1 MPAVDESGAAD
12 AYGYHRGVPRTTFPR
27 DRFDDLPA
35 DAGRVGAHRAENPR
49 MRGWVVLL
57 WAVLATI
64 VLVAVG
70 IFGTLIVTGR
80 VVLFP
85 TPTPSATPLP
95 IVTPIVD
102 TTYDVLVL
110 NATPE
115 QGLATRMKDVVIAAG
130 WAEDTV
136 LASEAGSTDF
146 PETTI
151 YYYLATDEAAAAGL
165 AEVIG
170 GANLEQSDVYQPA
183 DDPEAKQLTVVI
195 GLDRTAN
202 PPTETPAP

>member
-1 MPAVDESGAAD
+1 
-12 AYGYHRGVPRTTFPR
+12 
-27 DRFDDLPA
+27 
-35 DAGRVGAHRAENPR
+35 

-70 IFGTLIVTGR
+70 IFGTLIFSGR

-85 TPTPSATPLP
+85 TPAPTASPLP
-95 IVTPIVD
+95 IVTPVID
-102 TTYDVLVL
+102 QSYAVLVL

-115 QGLATRMKDVVIAAG
+115 QGLATQVKDVVVGAG
-130 WAEDTV
+130 WSADNV
-136 LASEAGSTDF
+136 NAGDAGTTDF
-146 PETTI
+146 AETTI
-151 YYYLATDEAAAAGL
+151 YYALPADEAAAAGL

-170 GANLEQSDVYQPA
+170 GAKIEQSDFYLTS
-183 DDPEAKQLTVVI
+183 DDPAAKQLTIVI

-202 PPTETPAP
+202 PPSETPAP

>member
-1 MPAVDESGAAD
+1 
-12 AYGYHRGVPRTTFPR
+12 
-27 DRFDDLPA
+27 
-35 DAGRVGAHRAENPR
+35 

-70 IFGTLIVTGR
+70 IFGTLLVTGR

-85 TPTPSATPLP
+85 TPTPTATPLP
-95 IVTPIVD
+95 VVTPIVD
-102 TTYDVLVL
+102 PSYDVLVL

-115 QGLATRMKDVVIAAG
+115 TGLATQMKDVVVAAG

-146 PETTI
+146 AETTI
-151 YYYLATDEAAAAGL
+151 YYYLPDGRGGGGRPRAGDRRGEDRAERRLPACRQPRREAAHDRDRARSHRESTESDAHALTRGGPVFQAGKHFDACVSTL
-165 AEVIG
+165 AFRAI
-170 GANLEQSDVYQPA
+170 SP
-183 DDPEAKQLTVVI
+183 
-195 GLDRTAN
+195 
-202 PPTETPAP
+202 

>member
-1 MPAVDESGAAD
+1 
-12 AYGYHRGVPRTTFPR
+12 
-27 DRFDDLPA
+27 
-35 DAGRVGAHRAENPR
+35 

-57 WAVLATI
+57 WAVLATV

-70 IFGTLIVTGR
+70 IFGTLLVTGR

-85 TPTPSATPLP
+85 TPTPTATPLP
-95 IVTPIVD
+95 VVTPVVD
-102 TTYDVLVL
+102 PSYDVLVL

-115 QGLATRMKDVVIAAG
+115 TGLATQMKDVVVAAG

-146 PETTI
+146 AETTI
-151 YYYLATDEAAAAGL
+151 YYYLPTDEAAAAGL
-165 AEVIG
+165 AQVIG
-170 GANLEQSDVYQPA
+170 GAKIEQSDVYQPA
-183 DDPEAKQLTVVI
+183 DNPDAKQLTIVI

-202 PPTETPAP
+202 PPSPTPTP

>member
-1 MPAVDESGAAD
+1 
-12 AYGYHRGVPRTTFPR
+12 
-27 DRFDDLPA
+27 
-35 DAGRVGAHRAENPR
+35 

-70 IFGTLIVTGR
+70 IFGTLLVSGR

-85 TPTPSATPLP
+85 TPTPTASPLP
-95 IVTPIVD
+95 VVTPVVD
-102 TTYDVLVL
+102 TTYEVLIL

-115 QGLATRMKDVVIAAG
+115 VGLATQMKDVVVGAG
-130 WAEDTV
+130 WAEETV
-136 LASEAGSTDF
+136 SAGEAGSTDF
-146 PETTI
+146 AETTVF
-151 YYYLATDEAAAAGL
+151 YYLPADEAAAAGL

-170 GANLEQSDVYQPA
+170 GAKIAQSDVYQPT
-183 DDPEAKQLTVVI
+183 DDPEAKQLAVVI

-202 PPTETPAP
+202 PPSPTPSE

>member
-1 MPAVDESGAAD
+1 
-12 AYGYHRGVPRTTFPR
+12 
-27 DRFDDLPA
+27 
-35 DAGRVGAHRAENPR
+35 

-57 WAVLATI
+57 WAVVATI
-64 VLVAVG
+64 VLVALG
-70 IFGTLIVTGR
+70 IFGTLLVTGR

-85 TPTPSATPLP
+85 TPEPTVTPLP
-95 IVTPIVD
+95 IVTPVID
-102 TTYDVLVL
+102 PTYEVLVL

-115 QGLATRMKDVVIAAG
+115 AGLATQMKDVVIAAG
-130 WAEDTV
+130 WAEDSV

-151 YYYLATDEAAAAGL
+151 YYYLPTDQAAAAGL

-170 GANLEQSDVYQPA
+170 GAKLEQSDVYQPA
-183 DDPEAKQLTVVI
+183 DNPEAKQLAVVI

-202 PPTETPAP
+202 PPSATPTP

>member
-1 MPAVDESGAAD
+1 
-12 AYGYHRGVPRTTFPR
+12 
-27 DRFDDLPA
+27 
-35 DAGRVGAHRAENPR
+35 

-70 IFGTLIVTGR
+70 IFGTLMVTGR

-85 TPTPSATPLP
+85 TPTPTATPLP
-95 IVTPIVD
+95 VVTPVVD
-102 TTYDVLVL
+102 PSYDVLIL

-115 QGLATRMKDVVIAAG
+115 LGLATQMKDVVVAAG

-136 LASEAGSTDF
+136 SAGEAGSTDF
-146 PETTI
+146 AETTV
-151 YYYLATDEAAAAGL
+151 YYYLPTDEAAAAGL
-165 AEVIG
+165 AGVIG
-170 GANLEQSDVYQPA
+170 GAKIVQSAVYQPV
-183 DDPEAKQLTVVI
+183 DDPEAKQLAIVI

-202 PPTETPAP
+202 PPSATPTP